1 MNAIKN
7 ITIGQTSRLHRP
19 VGYTMLSNL
28 INIVPFCLS
37 IEAIN
42 IIFRAFST
50 KDAVLDT
57 QRLWTI
63 VGLLVVYL
71 SVMLWAERK
80 AYRAN
85 FRSAYEMS
93 AEGRTSLAEH
103 LRRLSLGFLSRHDP
117 GDLSSMLITDF
128 AMAETGM
135 SHHLPQLMGALVM
148 PILAFLSLVWIN
160 WRMAVAMFAS
170 LPFACLILWLSTS
183 VQNRLSGAQIN
194 AKIEAGNRM
203 EEYLQGIRVMK
214 AYNLLGSRFTRLR
227 DAFLNLKRAAIRQEA
242 LLGPFVLLSISIV
255 RAGLTLMVVC
265 GAYLLL
271 KGQLDVLTF
280 VMFLIVGS
288 RVFDPLTSALTNFTE
303 FRYFSIAGGR
313 ILSLMKEP
321 EQTGTR
327 QAPESGD
334 ITFEHASFAYQDKQ
348 VLHDI
353 CCQFPKNTLTALV
366 GPSGSGKSTL
376 MMLDLKPFLW
386 TYGFAFTYVLA
397 AILLII
403 GNRRLDNRSFAAHAL
418 HVVTQM
424 FFGLLISGILY
435 MAVLTITSSFFYI
448 FGIDEPKHFYEHFKI
463 LRLIL
468 NFILSPAV
476 IIYTV
481 ILYTYFIK
489 IAFEWDLP
497 KGGVAWMVMGFITVA
512 LIGRVAQSILSQR
525 YYDWFYS
532 RFTLIAIPPLIM
544 YWIGSIYRIRLY
556 SFTESRFYLMVAGVL
571 MTLFVLMLF
580 RTRTR
585 RYQLM
590 ALIFGAA
597 IILFTYIPGI
607 SAKSIGLSCQK
618 QRLTELI
625 SELKLTDAKTGKL
638 NDDLDTWSIK
648 QDSLLCERY
657 KDVSSVIK
665 YVRDEIGDKEFEAKY
680 GKWSHS
686 EYSFTYAKAK
696 DRDYS
701 DYDSYSRR
709 KPVELGEYTIMLPSK
724 AYQCNYNDTTV
735 TVTLNKDTVLA
746 YPIQKI
752 VSKDRSLLRNPEPL
766 LTYRNDSL
774 LLILEGICIR
784 DSVITDVRYYGLQLF
799 KKKQ

>member
-1 MNAIKN
+1 MNTKVK
-7 ITIGQTSRLHRP
+7 TILQQLLQSPRRFPVELALGVVFFIIAVWDSETREWSEKTAEYVSAVNGDILWFFVPLMALTFWLHR
-19 VGYTMLSNL
+19 VN
-28 INIVPFCLS
+28 
-37 IEAIN
+37 
-42 IIFRAFST
+42 R
-50 KDAVLDT
+50 
-57 QRLWTI
+57 
-63 VGLLVVYL
+63 
-71 SVMLWAERK
+71 WAN
-80 AYRAN
+80 Y
-85 FRSAYEMS
+85 
-93 AEGRTSLAEH
+93 
-103 LRRLSLGFLSRHDP
+103 
-117 GDLSSMLITDF
+117 
-128 AMAETGM
+128 
-135 SHHLPQLMGALVM
+135 
-148 PILAFLSLVWIN
+148 
-160 WRMAVAMFAS
+160 
-170 LPFACLILWLSTS
+170 
-183 VQNRLSGAQIN
+183 
-194 AKIEAGNRM
+194 
-203 EEYLQGIRVMK
+203 
-214 AYNLLGSRFTRLR
+214 
-227 DAFLNLKRAAIRQEA
+227 
-242 LLGPFVLLSISIV
+242 
-255 RAGLTLMVVC
+255 
-265 GAYLLL
+265 
-271 KGQLDVLTF
+271 
-280 VMFLIVGS
+280 
-288 RVFDPLTSALTNFTE
+288 
-303 FRYFSIAGGR
+303 
-313 ILSLMKEP
+313 
-321 EQTGTR
+321 
-327 QAPESGD
+327 
-334 ITFEHASFAYQDKQ
+334 ASFF
-348 VLHDI
+348 L
-353 CCQFPKNTLTALV
+353 FLPLMALN
-366 GPSGSGKSTL
+366 
-376 MMLDLKPFLW
+376 LKPFLW

-435 MAVLTITSSFFYI
+435 MAVLAITSSFFYI
-448 FGIDEPKHFYEHFKI
+448 FGIDEPKHFYEHIAQFIFFVLAPQVCCTLVRQNEDEVAEPFKI

-580 RTRTR
+580 RERTR

-590 ALIFGAA
+590 VLIFGAA

-665 YVRDEIGDKEFEAKY
+665 YVRDEIGEKEFEAKY

-746 YPIQKI
+746 YQIAPA
-752 VSKDRSLLRNPEPL
+752 
-766 LTYRNDSL
+766 
-774 LLILEGICIR
+774 
-784 DSVITDVRYYGLQLF
+784 
-799 KKKQ
+799 